1 MSSPPVPASSPPCR
15 GPTRPGWPSL
25 DAGPDRWTVLV
36 GARDRQGLLAMVS
49 GVLAAGGYDVR
60 RAVVATWLDGVAV
73 EAFEVRGTAAP
84 VAEHLVAEVRK
95 AFDEPLD
102 ADPLPSA
109 TVHFDDASSPWHTI
123 CEVEALDQPG
133 LLHQLATAFTA
144 AQVDV
149 VAASIAELG
158 DDAVDTFELVQRD
171 GDKLN
176 ESDHDAVRA
185 HIRDGVSLSRRR
197 FRSGLVAR

>member
-1 MSSPPVPASSPPCR
+1 M
-15 GPTRPGWPSL
+15 
-25 DAGPDRWTVLV
+25 
-36 GARDRQGLLAMVS
+36 
-49 GVLAAGGYDVR
+49 
-60 RAVVATWLDGVAV
+60 
-73 EAFEVRGTAAP
+73 
-84 VAEHLVAEVRK
+84 
-95 AFDEPLD
+95 
-102 ADPLPSA
+102 
-109 TVHFDDASSPWHTI
+109 
-123 CEVEALDQPG
+123 
-133 LLHQLATAFTA
+133 ATAFTA